1 MIKLKDIVEE
11 INEQKEFVEFHTKL
25 SSELNEAVLNQD
37 MESELSDEEI
47 LDTENEDEFSEEPI
61 EDNFEDD

>member
-1 MIKLKDIVEE
+1 MIKLKDIMEE
-11 INEQKEFVEFHTKL
+11 IHEQKEFDEFHKKL

-47 LDTENEDEFSEEPI
+47 LNQI
-61 EDNFEDD
+61 A

>member
-1 MIKLKDIVEE
+1 MEYED
-11 INEQKEFVEFHTKL
+11 INEQKEFDEFHKKL

-47 LDTENEDEFSEEPI
+47 LNQI
-61 EDNFEDD
+61 A

>member
-1 MIKLKDIVEE
+1 MIKLKDIMEE
-11 INEQKEFVEFHTKL
+11 INEHKQFVEFHNKL

-47 LDTENEDEFSEEPI
+47 LDQI
-61 EDNFEDD
+61 A

>member
-1 MIKLKDIVEE
+1 MVLDMVYND
-11 INEQKEFVEFHTKL
+11 INEQKEFDEFHKKL

-47 LDTENEDEFSEEPI
+47 LNQI
-61 EDNFEDD
+61 A

>member
-1 MIKLKDIVEE
+1 MIKLKDIMEE
-11 INEQKEFVEFHTKL
+11 IHEQKEFDEFHKKL

-47 LDTENEDEFSEEPI
+47 LNQKVTK
-61 EDNFEDD
+61 DNLKL